1 MHGSVRSRFARTHH
15 VVSRLPVMR
24 RSGSSL
30 VVLLACLLGAHC
42 TNEASTEPGD
52 PPADA
57 GMPSPLGPGLRIAE
71 MNNPDSAVQ
80 PANNQ
85 LNVYATG
92 ASYITTDTFAET
104 GTASSVGNVYVQD
117 FFSPVDGGGAPPYS
131 GMLLYKN
138 TYVPSNLVL
147 APGDVIDFTG
157 EYQRY
162 DGPSSFSFGPNYQ
175 PEMYES
181 VVTFRFDYS
190 PLPPTV
196 IPLGDLS
203 SWSTGLKWMS
213 MLVTIK
219 STPEQPLIIG
229 GFDPGSDQ
237 RCGIFITK
245 DTSQN
250 AVNMDNELFDLD
262 CQNAYLTGT
271 PITSITGIVTYFDSF
286 TISPR
291 GYYDIDPPPM
301 SR

>member
-1 MHGSVRSRFARTHH
+1 
-15 VVSRLPVMR
+15 MR
-24 RSGSSL
+24 RNASSL
-30 VVLLACLLGAHC
+30 VALLACLLGAHC

-57 GMPSPLGPGLRIAE
+57 GMPSPLGPGLRIAQ

-80 PANNQ
+80 PANDQ

-104 GTASSVGNVYVQD
+104 GTASSVGNVYMQD

-147 APGDVIDFTG
+147 APGDVVDFTG
-157 EYQRY
+157 EYQHY
-162 DGPSSFSFGPNYQ
+162 DGPSSASFGANYQ

-181 VVTFRFDYS
+181 VVTFRFDYA

-196 IPLGDLS
+196 IPFSDLN
-203 SWSTGLKWMS
+203 SWKTGLKWMS
-213 MLVTIK
+213 MLVTVN
-219 STPEQPLIIG
+219 STDEQPLVSG
-229 GFDPGSDQ
+229 GPNPTGEGRGGVFLTPDSSMD
-237 RCGIFITK
+237 
-245 DTSQN
+245 
-250 AVNMDNELFDLD
+250 AVFMDNELFDLD
-262 CQNAYLTGT
+262 FQNMYPAGT
-271 PITSITGIVTYFDSF
+271 KFKSVTGIVTYFLSF

-291 GYYDIDPPPM
+291 GPSDIVTE
-301 SR
+301 